1 MLMMVGAV
9 LGPALLSSAQVCLA
23 PSIWRRLL
31 MHAFCCAFKRART
44 KLGMAMVASNPMMA
58 TTIMISTSVK
68 PAARECL
75 FFICFIFL
83 PWREQDAGGLLM
95 YCSFVVHKLPVAGHG
110 LTRPLFAGSMEL

>member
-1 MLMMVGAV
+1 MVGVTVWA
-9 LGPALLSSAQVCLA
+9 ALFSSAQVCFA

-44 KLGMAMVASNPMMA
+44 KLGIAMVASNPMMA

-75 FFICFIFL
+75 FFIRLIFL
-83 PWREQDAGGLLM
+83 PWREQGAGGLLI
-95 YCSFVVHKLPVAGHG
+95 YSIL
-110 LTRPLFAGSMEL
+110 LFTNCLSPATA

>member
-1 MLMMVGAV
+1 MLRIVMGVF
-9 LGPALLSSAQVCLA
+9 GPALFSSAQVCLA

-75 FFICFIFL
+75 LFIRFIFL
-83 PWREQDAGGLLM
+83 PWREQGAGGLLI
-95 YCSFVVHKLPVAGHG
+95 YCHIVVHKLLVTSHG
-110 LTRPLFAGSMEL
+110 LTRRFLPAQES